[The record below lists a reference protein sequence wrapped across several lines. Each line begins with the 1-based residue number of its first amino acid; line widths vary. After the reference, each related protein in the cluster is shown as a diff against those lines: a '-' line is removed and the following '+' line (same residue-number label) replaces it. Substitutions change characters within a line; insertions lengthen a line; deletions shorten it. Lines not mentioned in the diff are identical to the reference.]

1 MAKVVVALLVTIAA
15 VTLSGCGTFGELCCM
30 HGRFYG
36 GVQNDVE
43 WLKESSP
50 AAQGPRGVA
59 VAVVSLVDMPVSA
72 VADTILLPLV
82 VIDKWKQQQEADERL
97 AEQQSKM
104 GDM

>member
-1 MAKVVVALLVTIAA
+1 MAKVAVALLVTIAA

-59 VAVVSLVDMPVSA
+59 LAVVSLVDMPVSA
-72 VADTILLPLV
+72 VADTLLLPRD
-82 VIDKWKQQQEADERL
+82 IENIWIEAPDL
-97 AEQQSKM
+97 
-104 GDM
+104 G